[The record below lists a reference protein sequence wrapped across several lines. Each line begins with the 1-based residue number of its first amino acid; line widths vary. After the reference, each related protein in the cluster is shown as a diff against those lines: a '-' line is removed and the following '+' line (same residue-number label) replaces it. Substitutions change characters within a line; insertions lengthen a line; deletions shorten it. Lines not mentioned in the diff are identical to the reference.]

1 MAARGVACQQ
11 VVAARIRAA
20 AGARSVRARGSRR
33 FVPSTLLA
41 NAGRIAMMAPPW
53 PVLSATCPLPENE
66 HRSSCQP
73 VTPARHAFAMA
84 VHLFTASGVVW
95 GFLAL
100 VAIVRGD
107 VRAMFLWLA
116 VALFVDGID
125 GTIARR
131 IDIVHAAPRW
141 SGAALDLVVDFI
153 TYVMVPAYALLAGN
167 FLPFGWGIAAAII
180 ILMTSAM
187 YFADNEMKTEDA
199 WFKGFPA
206 VWNLVVFYLYLL
218 EPGPVMTFAGIA
230 ALGIV
235 TFLPIAFVHPFR
247 VVKLRPVTL
256 TLLLIWS
263 ILAFLAVMSE
273 MTPRPWVVWALCA
286 IGLYFLILG
295 YFRAA
300 PKPPRKPDEAS

>member
-1 MAARGVACQQ
+1 
-11 VVAARIRAA
+11 
-20 AGARSVRARGSRR
+20 
-33 FVPSTLLA
+33 
-41 NAGRIAMMAPPW
+41 
-53 PVLSATCPLPENE
+53 
-66 HRSSCQP
+66 
-73 VTPARHAFAMA
+73 MA

-100 VAIVRGD
+100 VAIVQGD

-131 IDIVHAAPRW
+131 IDILNAAPRW

-153 TYVMVPAYALLAGN
+153 TYVTVPAYALLAGN
-167 FLPFGWGIAAAII
+167 FLPFGWGIVAAII

-218 EPGPVMTFAGIA
+218 EPGPVTAFASVV
-230 ALGIV
+230 ALGLL

-247 VVKLRPVTL
+247 VVKLRSVTL

-263 ILAFLAVMSE
+263 ILAFYAVMSE
-273 MTPRPWVVWALCA
+273 MAPGPWVVWTLSA
-286 IGLYFLILG
+286 IGMYFLVLG
-295 YFRAA
+295 YFRTA
-300 PKPPRKPDEAS
+300 PKPPRQPHEAP

>member
-1 MAARGVACQQ
+1 
-11 VVAARIRAA
+11 
-20 AGARSVRARGSRR
+20 
-33 FVPSTLLA
+33 
-41 NAGRIAMMAPPW
+41 
-53 PVLSATCPLPENE
+53 
-66 HRSSCQP
+66 
-73 VTPARHAFAMA
+73 MA
-84 VHLFTASGVVW
+84 VHLFTASGVIW

-100 VAIVRGD
+100 VSIARGD

-131 IDIVHAAPRW
+131 IDILTAAPRW

-153 TYVMVPAYALLAGN
+153 TYVLVPAYALVVGG
-167 FLPFGWGIAAAII
+167 FMTLPWALAAAII

-206 VWNLVVFYLYLL
+206 VWNLVVFYFFLL
-218 EPGPVMTFAGIA
+218 DPPPAVTFAAVVVLGAMTFA
-230 ALGIV
+230 
-235 TFLPIAFVHPFR
+235 PIAFVHPFR

-263 ILAFLAVMSE
+263 VLAFYAVMST
-273 MTPRPWVVWALCA
+273 MAPGRWVIWTLCA
-286 IGLYFLILG
+286 IAVYFLVLG
-295 YFRAA
+295 YFRT
-300 PKPPRKPDEAS
+300 KPRRDDGTKQG